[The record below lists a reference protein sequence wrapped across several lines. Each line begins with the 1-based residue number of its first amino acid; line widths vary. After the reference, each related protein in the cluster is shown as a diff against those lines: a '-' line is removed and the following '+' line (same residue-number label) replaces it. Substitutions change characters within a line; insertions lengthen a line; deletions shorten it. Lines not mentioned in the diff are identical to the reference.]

1 MQSPPPPSRS
11 ALPHRPR
18 VHGIPTDP
26 ARFLGTSTDSNM
38 PMDNPIDMAR
48 MLYTSPDLDP
58 AERAR
63 ELYQYFQPRHFE
75 REHAHGALMSPD
87 ITLTA
92 LAQLVTWRLDA
103 RRCLI
108 AYFDEETQYI
118 AAEATKTLDLE
129 DTTRAED
136 PYDALWVGSGPPSA
150 YPHNSLCMG
159 TLRAI
164 TNEGSA
170 TFEVCEIADD
180 PFHGSLACVTGGPM
194 FK

>member
-1 MQSPPPPSRS
+1 
-11 ALPHRPR
+11 
-18 VHGIPTDP
+18 
-26 ARFLGTSTDSNM
+26 M

-48 MLYTSPDLDP
+48 MLYETPDVDP

-63 ELYQYFQPRHFE
+63 ELYKYFQPRHFE
-75 REHAHGALMSPD
+75 REHADGALMSQD

-136 PYDALWVGSGPPSA
+136 PMDALWVGSGPPSA
-150 YPHNSLCMG
+150 YPNNSLCMG

-164 TNEGSA
+164 TSEGSA